1 MNLQEKA
8 RGCLLGL
15 AVGDALG
22 QPTEGKTLEYI
33 RATYG
38 KITDF
43 IAEHPGV
50 SDDTEYALF
59 SSRLLLEFGLNFTS
73 DHVAQAW
80 RTHLASQTGGFKGA
94 GFSEMAAIENLRSG
108 LRPPASGDHV
118 HAWSDGLAMR
128 VAPFGIVAAG
138 NPHLAAELA
147 YRDGVVSHS
156 GEGIYAGQAV
166 AAAIATAMILDG
178 DRCAESMDLLV
189 KNALAVIP
197 QDSWT
202 ARAITQGVA
211 IGNNCSDLWEALEPL
226 YKGIVADYYHWSDL
240 APEAVGLAFGIIA
253 AARGDFVDSVLGG
266 TNIGRDTDTIAAIAG
281 AITGALLGVSCI
293 PQHWGNPMKS
303 VRGICIQTV
312 AGMHVLDTADA
323 LVSLIGGGEA
333 GGL

>member
-1 MNLQEKA
+1 MDFQEKA

-22 QPTEGKTLEYI
+22 QPTEGKTLDYI
-33 RATYG
+33 RSTYG

-43 IAEHPGV
+43 LTEHPGV

-59 SSRLLLEFGLNFTS
+59 SSRLLLEHGLGMTS
-73 DHVAQAW
+73 EHVARAW
-80 RTHLASQTGGFKGA
+80 ITSLAGQTGGFKGA

-108 LRPPASGDHV
+108 LMPPASGDHI

-128 VAPFGIVAAG
+128 VAPFGIVAPGKPA
-138 NPHLAAELA
+138 LAADLA

-166 AAAIATAMILDG
+166 AAAIATAMTLDSKNCG
-178 DRCAESMDLLV
+178 DVMNLLV
-189 KNALAVIP
+189 QSALSVIP
-197 QDSWT
+197 SDSWT
-202 ARAITQGVA
+202 ARAITEAVA
-211 IGNNCSDLWEALEPL
+211 IGSGCADVWEALEPL
-226 YKGIVADYYHWSDL
+226 YKGIVADYYYWSDL

-281 AITGALLGVSCI
+281 AITGAWLGVSSI
-293 PQHWGNPMKS
+293 PQEWGNPMKS
-303 VRGICIQTV
+303 VRGICIETV

-323 LVSLIGGGEA
+323 LVKLIEGGNA
-333 GGL
+333 DGL